1 MTKTLAYGATY
12 IFQLVDRYGSCRRD
26 AVETL
31 WETREYEHL
40 GRLTYLAEQRVHPR
54 QALRI
59 RRAERVV
66 HELVTELEKSQP
78 LISQHLR
85 VLRKAGLVSSSRN
98 GREVLYA
105 LARPEVIDVIG
116 ELVEL
121 SLLDEARDDLAA
133 LRQRRN
139 QRRNNETAAGAAII
153 NPPIEVRPEIDPG
166 LTPRTPKPRRD

>member
-1 MTKTLAYGATY
+1 MRDNLQYSPEELDRTAALVKVLDSKT
-12 IFQLVDRYGSCRRD
+12 
-26 AVETL
+26 
-31 WETREYEHL
+31 
-40 GRLTYLAEQRVHPR
+40 RLQIL
-54 QALRI
+54 LLLDD
-59 RRAERVV
+59 AERVV

-85 VLRKAGLVSSSRN
+85 VLRRAGLVSSSRN

-133 LRQRRN
+133 RRKRRN
-139 QRRNNETAAGAAII
+139 QSSNSETAAGAAII
-153 NPPIEVRPEIDPG
+153 KPPNEVRPEIDPG

>member
-1 MTKTLAYGATY
+1 MRDNLRFSSEELDRTAALVKVLDSKT
-12 IFQLVDRYGSCRRD
+12 
-26 AVETL
+26 
-31 WETREYEHL
+31 
-40 GRLTYLAEQRVHPR
+40 RLQIL
-54 QALRI
+54 LLLDD
-59 RRAERVV
+59 AERVV
-66 HELVTELEKSQP
+66 RELVTELEKSQP

-121 SLLDEARDDLAA
+121 SRIDEARDDLAA
-133 LRQRRN
+133 RRK
-139 QRRNNETAAGAAII
+139 RRSSIHNETAAGAAII

>member
-1 MTKTLAYGATY
+1 MRDNLQYSPEELDRTAALVKVLDSKT
-12 IFQLVDRYGSCRRD
+12 
-26 AVETL
+26 
-31 WETREYEHL
+31 
-40 GRLTYLAEQRVHPR
+40 RLQIL
-54 QALRI
+54 LLLDD
-59 RRAERVV
+59 AERVV

-121 SLLDEARDDLAA
+121 SRIDEARDDLAE
-133 LRQRRN
+133 RRRRRN
-139 QRRNNETAAGAAII
+139 QSSNSETAAGAAII
-153 NPPIEVRPEIDPG
+153 KPPNEVRPEIDPG

>member
-1 MTKTLAYGATY
+1 MRDNLRFSSEELDRTAALVKVLDSKTRLQ
-12 IFQLVDRYGSCRRD
+12 ILLLLDD
-26 AVETL
+26 AK
-31 WETREYEHL
+31 
-40 GRLTYLAEQRVHPR
+40 
-54 QALRI
+54 
-59 RRAERVV
+59 RVV
-66 HELVTELEKSQP
+66 HELVTELDKSQP

-139 QRRNNETAAGAAII
+139 QRRNSETAAGAAII
-153 NPPIEVRPEIDPG
+153 GPPNEVRPEIDPG

>member
-1 MTKTLAYGATY
+1 MRDNLRFSSEELDRTAALVKVLDSKT
-12 IFQLVDRYGSCRRD
+12 
-26 AVETL
+26 
-31 WETREYEHL
+31 
-40 GRLTYLAEQRVHPR
+40 RLQIL
-54 QALRI
+54 LLLDD
-59 RRAERVV
+59 AERVV
-66 HELVTELEKSQP
+66 HELVTELDKSQP

-98 GREVLYA
+98 GREVRYA

-121 SLLDEARDDLAA
+121 SRIDEARDDLAA
-133 LRQRRN
+133 RRKRRN
-139 QRRNNETAAGAAII
+139 SIHNETAAGAAII

>member
-1 MTKTLAYGATY
+1 MRDNLQYSPEELDRTAALVKVLDSKT
-12 IFQLVDRYGSCRRD
+12 
-26 AVETL
+26 
-31 WETREYEHL
+31 
-40 GRLTYLAEQRVHPR
+40 RLQIL
-54 QALRI
+54 LLLDD
-59 RRAERVV
+59 AERVV

-85 VLRKAGLVSSSRN
+85 VLRRAGLVSSSRN

-121 SLLDEARDDLAA
+121 SRIDEARDDLAE
-133 LRQRRN
+133 RRRRRN
-139 QRRNNETAAGAAII
+139 QSSNSETAAGAAII
-153 NPPIEVRPEIDPG
+153 NPPIEVRPELDPG

>member
-1 MTKTLAYGATY
+1 MRDNLQYSPEELDRTAALVKVLDSKT
-12 IFQLVDRYGSCRRD
+12 
-26 AVETL
+26 
-31 WETREYEHL
+31 
-40 GRLTYLAEQRVHPR
+40 RLQIL
-54 QALRI
+54 LLLDD
-59 RRAERVV
+59 AERVV

-85 VLRKAGLVSSSRN
+85 VLRRAGLVSSSRN

-121 SLLDEARDDLAA
+121 SRIDEARDDLAA
-133 LRQRRN
+133 RRKRRN
-139 QRRNNETAAGAAII
+139 QSSNSETAAGAAII
-153 NPPIEVRPEIDPG
+153 KPPNEVRPEIDPG

>member
-1 MTKTLAYGATY
+1 MRDNLRFSSEELDRTAALVKVLDSKT
-12 IFQLVDRYGSCRRD
+12 
-26 AVETL
+26 
-31 WETREYEHL
+31 
-40 GRLTYLAEQRVHPR
+40 RLQIL
-54 QALRI
+54 LLLDD
-59 RRAERVV
+59 AERVV

-121 SLLDEARDDLAA
+121 SRIDEARDDLAA
-133 LRQRRN
+133 RRKRRN
-139 QRRNNETAAGAAII
+139 SIHNETAAGAAII

>member
-1 MTKTLAYGATY
+1 MRDNLQYSPEELDRTAALVKVLDSKT
-12 IFQLVDRYGSCRRD
+12 
-26 AVETL
+26 
-31 WETREYEHL
+31 
-40 GRLTYLAEQRVHPR
+40 RLQIL
-54 QALRI
+54 LLLDD
-59 RRAERVV
+59 AERVV

-85 VLRKAGLVSSSRN
+85 VLRRAGLVSSSRN

-121 SLLDEARDDLAA
+121 SRIDEARDDLAE
-133 LRQRRN
+133 RRRRRN
-139 QRRNNETAAGAAII
+139 QSSNNETAAGAAII
-153 NPPIEVRPEIDPG
+153 KPPIEVRPELDPG

>member
-1 MTKTLAYGATY
+1 MRDNLQYSPEELDRTAALVKVLDSKT
-12 IFQLVDRYGSCRRD
+12 
-26 AVETL
+26 
-31 WETREYEHL
+31 
-40 GRLTYLAEQRVHPR
+40 RLQIL
-54 QALRI
+54 LLLDD
-59 RRAERVV
+59 AERVV

-85 VLRKAGLVSSSRN
+85 VLRRAGLVSSSRN

-121 SLLDEARDDLAA
+121 SRIDEARDDLAA
-133 LRQRRN
+133 RRK
-139 QRRNNETAAGAAII
+139 RRSSIHNETAAGAAII
-153 NPPIEVRPEIDPG
+153 KPPNEVRPEIDPG

>member
-1 MTKTLAYGATY
+1 MRDNLQYSPEELDRTAALVKVLDSKT
-12 IFQLVDRYGSCRRD
+12 
-26 AVETL
+26 
-31 WETREYEHL
+31 
-40 GRLTYLAEQRVHPR
+40 RLQIL
-54 QALRI
+54 LLLDD
-59 RRAERVV
+59 AERVV

-121 SLLDEARDDLAA
+121 SRIDEARDDLAA
-133 LRQRRN
+133 RRKRRN
-139 QRRNNETAAGAAII
+139 QSSNSETAAGAAII
-153 NPPIEVRPEIDPG
+153 KPPNEVRPEIDPG

>member
-1 MTKTLAYGATY
+1 MRDNLQYSPEELDRTAALVKVLDSKT
-12 IFQLVDRYGSCRRD
+12 
-26 AVETL
+26 
-31 WETREYEHL
+31 
-40 GRLTYLAEQRVHPR
+40 RLQIL
-54 QALRI
+54 LLLDD
-59 RRAERVV
+59 AERVV

-85 VLRKAGLVSSSRN
+85 VLRRAGLVSSSRN

-121 SLLDEARDDLAA
+121 SRIDEARDDLAA
-133 LRQRRN
+133 RRKRRN
-139 QRRNNETAAGAAII
+139 QSSNSETAAGAAII
-153 NPPIEVRPEIDPG
+153 KPPIEVRPEIDPG

>member
-1 MTKTLAYGATY
+1 MRDNLQYSPEELDRTAALVKVLDSKT
-12 IFQLVDRYGSCRRD
+12 
-26 AVETL
+26 
-31 WETREYEHL
+31 
-40 GRLTYLAEQRVHPR
+40 RLQIL
-54 QALRI
+54 LLLDD
-59 RRAERVV
+59 AERVV

-139 QRRNNETAAGAAII
+139 QSSNSETAAGAAII
-153 NPPIEVRPEIDPG
+153 KPPNEVRPEIDPG

>member
-1 MTKTLAYGATY
+1 MRDNLRFSSEELDRTAALVKVLDSKT
-12 IFQLVDRYGSCRRD
+12 
-26 AVETL
+26 
-31 WETREYEHL
+31 
-40 GRLTYLAEQRVHPR
+40 RLQIL
-54 QALRI
+54 LLLDD
-59 RRAERVV
+59 AERVV
-66 HELVTELEKSQP
+66 HELVTELDKSQP

-139 QRRNNETAAGAAII
+139 QSSNSETAAGAAII
-153 NPPIEVRPEIDPG
+153 KPPNEVRPEIDPG

>member
-1 MTKTLAYGATY
+1 MRDNLQYSPEELDRTAA
-12 IFQLVDRYGSCRRD
+12 LVKVLDSKS
-26 AVETL
+26 
-31 WETREYEHL
+31 
-40 GRLTYLAEQRVHPR
+40 RLQIL
-54 QALRI
+54 LLLDD
-59 RRAERVV
+59 AERVV
-66 HELVTELEKSQP
+66 HELVAELDKSQP

-121 SLLDEARDDLAA
+121 SRIDEARDDLAA
-133 LRQRRN
+133 RRK
-139 QRRNNETAAGAAII
+139 RRSRETAAGAAII
-153 NPPIEVRPEIDPG
+153 SPPNEVRPAIDPG

>member
-1 MTKTLAYGATY
+1 MRDNLQYSPEELDRTAALVKVLDSKT
-12 IFQLVDRYGSCRRD
+12 
-26 AVETL
+26 
-31 WETREYEHL
+31 
-40 GRLTYLAEQRVHPR
+40 RLQIL
-54 QALRI
+54 LLLDD
-59 RRAERVV
+59 AERVV

-85 VLRKAGLVSSSRN
+85 VLRRAGLVSSSRN

-121 SLLDEARDDLAA
+121 SRIDEARDDLAE
-133 LRQRRN
+133 RRRRRN
-139 QRRNNETAAGAAII
+139 QSSNSETAAGAAII
-153 NPPIEVRPEIDPG
+153 KPPNEVRPEIDPG

>member
-1 MTKTLAYGATY
+1 MRDNLQYSPEELDRTAALVKVLDSKT
-12 IFQLVDRYGSCRRD
+12 
-26 AVETL
+26 
-31 WETREYEHL
+31 
-40 GRLTYLAEQRVHPR
+40 RLQIL
-54 QALRI
+54 LLLDD
-59 RRAERVV
+59 AERVV

-98 GREVLYA
+98 GREVRYA
-105 LARPEVIDVIG
+105 LARAEVIDVIE

-133 LRQRRN
+133 RRKRRQHRDSST
-139 QRRNNETAAGAAII
+139 ETAAGAAII
-153 NPPIEVRPEIDPG
+153 KPPIEVRPEIDPG